1 MFFES
6 LGLDLDG
13 GLSSS
18 PAGDRPFFCAWVN
31 MVVLGLPMGSV
42 ALVFSEMTGL
52 ALGILEDE
60 DQVTDLPPRPQLWFR
75 VLEDID
81 TDID

>member
-1 MFFES
+1 
-6 LGLDLDG
+6 
-13 GLSSS
+13 
-18 PAGDRPFFCAWVN
+18 

-75 VLEDID
+75 VLEDIG